1 MSFSSLSPEHEEQ
14 VLRRSLSSFHL
25 GHELTSQNL
34 YAVISF
40 LQVHQY
46 LRFMRAKREIAL
58 KQLDNEFSDTK
69 NDRLLEQMYSQEDVE
84 ALLDDL
90 GRLVRSNVRQEIGAF
105 MGMTSIIL
113 KQLLEGAE
121 ERGVTTLEI
130 NTGKVEDRGES
141 SHISFTDATVSFLV
155 EPACSRQLD
164 SGYYV
169 LQVPDAYGLSLSLQR
184 CWLRLIRCEQMGLHS
199 SGLQL
204 TD

>member
-1 MSFSSLSPEHEEQ
+1 MSFSSLSPEHEE
-14 VLRRSLSSFHL
+14 
-25 GHELTSQNL
+25 
-34 YAVISF
+34 
-40 LQVHQY
+40 QVHQY

-121 ERGVTTLEI
+121 ERGVTALEI
-130 NTGKVEDRGES
+130 NTGKVEDREMLAEIEKMRADGPS
-141 SHISFTDATVSFLV
+141 
-155 EPACSRQLD
+155 Q
-164 SGYYV
+164 
-169 LQVPDAYGLSLSLQR
+169 QR
-184 CWLRLIRCEQMGLHS
+184 PSTNRLISIKDEHARLIEDKAKAEKEVKT
-199 SGLQL
+199 LQ
-204 TD
+204 

>member
-1 MSFSSLSPEHEEQ
+1 
-14 VLRRSLSSFHL
+14 
-25 GHELTSQNL
+25 
-34 YAVISF
+34 
-40 LQVHQY
+40 
-46 LRFMRAKREIAL
+46 MRAKREIAL

-130 NTGKVEDRGES
+130 NTGKVEDRGAS
-141 SHISFTDATVSFLV
+141 SHILHMCIK
-155 EPACSRQLD
+155 PL
-164 SGYYV
+164 
-169 LQVPDAYGLSLSLQR
+169 LQVSLSCASYCLLELCLVTAEMLAEIEKMRADGPSQQR
-184 CWLRLIRCEQMGLHS
+184 PSTNRLISIKDEHARLIEDKAKAEKEVKT
-199 SGLQL
+199 LQV
-204 TD
+204 